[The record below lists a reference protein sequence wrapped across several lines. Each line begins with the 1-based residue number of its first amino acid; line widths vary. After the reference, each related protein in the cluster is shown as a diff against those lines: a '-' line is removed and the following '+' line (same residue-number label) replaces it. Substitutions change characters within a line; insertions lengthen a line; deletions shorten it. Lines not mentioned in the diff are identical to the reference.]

1 MKRPAAVLA
10 LAVVGCVPS
19 LSPALADCMCS
30 ANGTRYELGAVVCV
44 NTSSGS
50 WLGRC
55 GKVLNNTSWKKLADG
70 CPLTL
75 GIRFED
81 VPMSRPV
88 EPRAP
93 DWHG

>member
-1 MKRPAAVLA
+1 MKRSAALLA
-10 LAVVGCVPS
+10 LAFVGCLPY

-55 GKVLNNTSWKKLADG
+55 GKVLNNTSWKKLTDG
-70 CPLTL
+70 CPLTQ
-75 GIRFED
+75 GTRD
-81 VPMSRPV
+81 GGPPMSRPV
-88 EPRAP
+88 VPGLPIRY
-93 DWHG
+93 G